1 MRAVFIGAG
10 ELTALTAAQL
20 LAEGHEVIII
30 EKEKAR
36 IDELSDTMVAGFIH
50 GDGSKPA
57 ILREANPAATDFLFS
72 LSNNDQYNIIASLV
86 GRSLGYKRV
95 ITRIEDAAYEHICI
109 ELGLEDIIIPS
120 NNTARYLADMCAGQ
134 SALEIS
140 ALIKGDARVFSFVA
154 NDPEDKVAVSELD
167 LPDGCRLMFLYRNEK
182 FLLPD
187 ADTVLCKED
196 EIVLVAHR
204 DVLAALN
211 ERWHPVTAV
220 PTTPPDTSK
229 RSS

>member
-10 ELTALTAAQL
+10 ELTVLTAKQL
-20 LAEGHEVIII
+20 LERGHEVVII

-36 IDELSDTMVAGFIH
+36 IEELNENMVAGFIH

-57 ILREANPAATDFLFS
+57 ILREANPSATDFLFA
-72 LSNNDQYNIIASLV
+72 LANNDQYNIIASLV

-109 ELGLEDIIIPS
+109 ELGLEDTIIPS
-120 NNTARYLADMCAGQ
+120 NNTARYLADMCSGQ
-134 SALEIS
+134 SSLEFT

-154 NDPEDKVAVSELD
+154 SEQEDKVTVGDLD
-167 LPDGCRLMFLYRNEK
+167 LPANSKVMFMYRNEE

-187 ADTVLCKED
+187 AETVLKKED
-196 EIVLVAHR
+196 EIMIIAHR
-204 DVLAALN
+204 DALSALTD
-211 ERWHPVTAV
+211 RWHPPAGAGNGQPNNT
-220 PTTPPDTSK
+220 D
-229 RSS
+229 